1 MIVQVEA
8 YNYRCLKVIKQPLDR
23 FHVLIGRNGSGKS
36 AFLDVLMLL
45 SDALLSPNL
54 DIVVFGAGE
63 DGLVS
68 RTEGDFRD
76 LLHKG
81 EGKSFTL
88 AIVAALPSDLMEEKG
103 LGRFDRCRYQVR
115 IGVDEEGE
123 FGVLSERLWLIEGKS
138 PHDFEFSVQQWL
150 FEPSIEELQETL
162 FQHRTP
168 EGWKLVIR
176 REGEQARYWSE
187 VGKWNYPLTVSPKRL
202 ALSLADEER
211 LPASAWLM
219 QFLRDE
225 VFMLQLNPRLMRKPC
240 PATAN
245 DAFNSD
251 GANLPKVVLR
261 LQKEEPRLFRQW
273 LEHVRSEIKGL
284 KDIEVRR
291 REEDNALYLVLH
303 YDGVAVKQWSV
314 SEGTLRFLALTLL
327 GYLPE
332 ERGVWLIEEPEN
344 GIHPQALEAVVEALA
359 TAQNIQVLMA
369 THSPTI
375 LDCRDYIE
383 PSNLLCF
390 RLENGA
396 TVIETAEDLMRRW
409 ETKTAALTLGDL
421 MAWGVL

>member
-1 MIVQVEA
+1 
-8 YNYRCLKVIKQPLDR
+8 L
-23 FHVLIGRNGSGKS
+23 
-36 AFLDVLMLL
+36 
-45 SDALLSPNL
+45 DALVFLRDAVIA
-54 DIVVFGAGE
+54 DIETAIFGTEELGV
-63 DGLVS
+63 DWLPS
-68 RTEGDFRD
+68 RTYRDFRD

-81 EGKSFTL
+81 EGRSFTL
-88 AIVAALPSDLMEEKG
+88 AIVAKLPSVIREHEK
-103 LGRFDRCRYQVR
+103 LQPYNKCRYQVR
-115 IGVDEEGE
+115 MGVDEESGLE
-123 FGVLSERLWLIEGKS
+123 VLSERLWLIESKS
-138 PHDFEFSVQQWL
+138 PHDFEFSVQQWFRPNL
-150 FEPSIEELQETL
+150 FQLNLSEPNIEELQDIL
-162 FQHRTP
+162 FPQRTP

-176 REGEQARYWSE
+176 REGRQARYWSE
-187 VGKWNYPLTVSPKRL
+187 VGEWNFPLTVSPKRL

-211 LPASAWLM
+211 LPASTWLM
-219 QFLRDE
+219 QFLSDE
-225 VFMLQLNPRLMRKPC
+225 ILMLQLNPKSMREPC
-240 PATAN
+240 PATAS
-245 DAFNSD
+245 DAFNLD

-261 LQKEEPRLFRQW
+261 LRKEQPKLFHQW
-273 LEHVRSEIKGL
+273 LEHVRSVIKGL

-332 ERGVWLIEEPEN
+332 EGGVWLIEEPEN
-344 GIHPQALEAVVEALA
+344 GIHPQALEAVVEALS

-375 LDCRDYIE
+375 LDCKDYIE

-396 TVIETAEDLMRRW
+396 TVIETAADLMRKW
-409 ETKTAALTLGDL
+409 EAKTAALTLGDL